1 MSQSALGFCNLLLT
15 EQDATYG
22 SWRNLANLEFALLEL
37 EDLARRD
44 LSTAQQHLSTL
55 YTRVLNAYHKHFN
68 EEFRPG
74 DPLKKGQKLVSVY
87 LPELAHRL
95 HLVCRLYDVRT

>member
-1 MSQSALGFCNLLLT
+1 MSQLASGFCGLLLGD
-15 EQDATYG
+15 EDATYG

-37 EDLARRD
+37 EDLARLD
-44 LSTAQQHLSTL
+44 LPAAQQRLTTL
-55 YTRVLNAYHKHFN
+55 YEQVLTSYRKHFN
-68 EEFRPG
+68 EDFRPG
-74 DPLKKGQKLVSVY
+74 TSLKKSSKIVSAY